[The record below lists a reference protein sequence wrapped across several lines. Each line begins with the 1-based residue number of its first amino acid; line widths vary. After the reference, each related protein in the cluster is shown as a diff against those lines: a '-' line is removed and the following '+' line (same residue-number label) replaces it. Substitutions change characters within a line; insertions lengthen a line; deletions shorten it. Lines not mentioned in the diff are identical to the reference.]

1 MAQTIESAEVVQETE
16 HLEDAAEEAALAIT
30 FPPSRPFTDDA
41 VLAIQALNEGLRFE
55 VDREGRLVVV
65 APAGMESDA
74 ENLAAAAQVSNWARR
89 DGTGVAFGASA
100 GFRLP
105 VTNSL
110 RSPDAAWM
118 PRERWR
124 ALSRQQRRK
133 FGPVHPDFVIELRS
147 PTDRLRDQLD
157 KMREYLENGVR
168 LGWLLDPRTRRVYVF
183 REQSTEPEVLRDPET
198 VSGDPVLPG
207 FVLDVR
213 AVWQAA
219 EDLD

>member
-1 MAQTIESAEVVQETE
+1 LELDAEADLACQEQLVVR
-16 HLEDAAEEAALAIT
+16 
-30 FPPSRPFTDDA
+30 FPPTRPFTNKVVA
-41 VLAIQALNEGLRFE
+41 AIQALNPDLRME
-55 VDREGRLVVV
+55 VDRKGRLVVMS
-65 APAGMESDA
+65 PARPKSGALNSEVTGQLHVWSRQDR
-74 ENLAAAAQVSNWARR
+74 S
-89 DGTGVAFGASA
+89 GVAFDSSA

-110 RSPDAAWM
+110 RSPDASWI

-124 ALSRQQRRK
+124 ALSPKERDDYS
-133 FGPVHPDFVIELRS
+133 PICPDFVLELRS
-147 PTDRLRDQLD
+147 ATDRLRDQLD
-157 KMREYLENGVR
+157 KMQEYMDNGAR

-183 REQSTEPEVLRDPET
+183 REGSTEPEVLRDPAT

-219 EDLD
+219 EDLE